1 MKKQTFLIVICE
13 EKNLKIVA
21 KTLAET
27 GFGVWSG
34 RQLGNI
40 HILHLTGLKSEI
52 TRAGC
57 ALIGLEHSFPS
68 MKIALIDK
76 NGLL

>member
-13 EKNLKIVA
+13 EKDLKIVA
-21 KTLAET
+21 KTLAEN
-27 GFGVWSG
+27 GFKVWSG
-34 RQLGNI
+34 RQFDGV
-40 HILHLTGLKSEI
+40 HIFNLVDTESKIVQVGCSLTGLKH
-52 TRAGC
+52 G
-57 ALIGLEHSFPS
+57 FPS